1 MSRHLYK
8 ESIGIITM
16 NQKYYQDD
24 AEIDLI
30 QLCKRLLVQWRAVV
44 LVGIICGVV
53 TMFGKYAVDMKDYQA
68 NLLAS
73 KTDVETAEESMS
85 QDEKLA
91 VREAVKNKE
100 LLDALSEYTENSL
113 YFQMNPTKVRRVR
126 CLYRV
131 EAMNDDNAQAVIAAY
146 REYLL
151 SEDGLNEFAKTAG
164 INAEANYVGELLS
177 VEKQAS
183 DNDDTKKQ
191 IMVVS
196 GVLPE
201 GVDEAKMTEALNGSV
216 AEAAEKVSAY
226 GLSYRMD
233 YYDTAVRSEVN
244 YDLEKIQDEY
254 LGYIGII
261 KTTLTTSTASFSE
274 EQNLLYHQL
283 LSQETE
289 SKSGAEEN
297 TEVLAAPGLGT
308 KNFSIGFLLGIAL
321 YCCIYFLYIIFAP
334 HAVELSVCGTTNL
347 PRVGV
352 IKISRKKKAWYRL
365 FTYDPIINNLLF
377 WKREKMESNPENI
390 IGQMMVLSGNKEE
403 KAFQLLVPGFNALE
417 EEIMQAL
424 VEKANSFG
432 LSLLIASVDM
442 NNTNEVLA
450 KLNENVPAV
459 LVVGENETLKIDVRN
474 LYEMLMSQKIK
485 VLGELHVEEA

>member
-183 DNDDTKKQ
+183 DNDDTKKHNGCFRGA
-191 IMVVS
+191 S
-196 GVLPE
+196 G
-201 GVDEAKMTEALNGSV
+201 G
-216 AEAAEKVSAY
+216 
-226 GLSYRMD
+226 
-233 YYDTAVRSEVN
+233 
-244 YDLEKIQDEY
+244 
-254 LGYIGII
+254 
-261 KTTLTTSTASFSE
+261 
-274 EQNLLYHQL
+274 
-283 LSQETE
+283 
-289 SKSGAEEN
+289 
-297 TEVLAAPGLGT
+297 
-308 KNFSIGFLLGIAL
+308 
-321 YCCIYFLYIIFAP
+321 C
-334 HAVELSVCGTTNL
+334 
-347 PRVGV
+347 
-352 IKISRKKKAWYRL
+352 
-365 FTYDPIINNLLF
+365 
-377 WKREKMESNPENI
+377 
-390 IGQMMVLSGNKEE
+390 
-403 KAFQLLVPGFNALE
+403 
-417 EEIMQAL
+417 
-424 VEKANSFG
+424 
-432 LSLLIASVDM
+432 
-442 NNTNEVLA
+442 
-450 KLNENVPAV
+450 
-459 LVVGENETLKIDVRN
+459 
-474 LYEMLMSQKIK
+474 
-485 VLGELHVEEA
+485 